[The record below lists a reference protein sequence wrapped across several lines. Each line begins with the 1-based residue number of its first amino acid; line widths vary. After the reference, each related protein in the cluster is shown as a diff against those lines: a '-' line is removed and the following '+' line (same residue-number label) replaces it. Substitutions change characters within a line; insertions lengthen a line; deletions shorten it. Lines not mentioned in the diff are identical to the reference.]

1 MEPQIEPEERIRGCR
16 ENGRGSPKD
25 LLKVGLTQVAY
36 HVLGLTDNIRVTAS
50 DVDWGVLAR
59 HPHGS
64 T

>member
-1 MEPQIEPEERIRGCR
+1 MEPQIEPEGRIWGCR

-25 LLKVGLTQVAY
+25 LLKVGLTRVAY

-50 DVDWGVLAR
+50 DVDLGVLAR
-59 HPHGS
+59 HPHRS